1 MKFRAFRAFIAS
13 VYRAKDAA
21 SARERELTRAMEVRS
36 RAREVLAEAEM
47 IANRT
52 SVEFDPARAEPAE
65 ELDTVDGVAAAAGIA
80 ALPAPASPS
89 PSPPSSNLLLHPP
102 VVAPAAT
109 IESID
114 ESAIFDLSA
123 DEQDVSVADDADD
136 DKNLTPADAPNEKE
150 TAAEAPVAAVA
161 PPAAHSRE
169 YEVAY
174 KAAFD
179 AALAAAE
186 AEAAALRARLADTT
200 NDASRRTATSH
211 RNTRLNHVLDDKENA
226 GPENDASKRPTAG
239 GASFRSFAPSGT
251 FAKVY
256 HDVGRIATGGSSD
269 DAMLGPVRGA
279 RTAKALRAADAILG
293 RHERNDGYGRGS
305 AEGYSRVYH
314 HR

>member
-52 SVEFDPARAEPAE
+52 SMEFDPARAEPAE
-65 ELDTVDGVAAAAGIA
+65 ELDTVEGVAAAAGIA

-161 PPAAHSRE
+161 PPSAHSRE

-200 NDASRRTATSH
+200 NDVSRRTATSH

-226 GPENDASKRPTAG
+226 GPENDAS
-239 GASFRSFAPSGT
+239 RSFAPSGT